1 MLIGM
6 TVWDYMKSVYL
17 IITDG
22 CFLFFSGKRLNMPYC
37 AILTFGFAFNDM
49 YDINDFYLVD
59 NCNISLRTKIYTLDL

>member
-1 MLIGM
+1 
-6 TVWDYMKSVYL
+6 MKSVCL

-22 CFLFFSGKRLNMPYC
+22 CFLFLSGKRLNMPYC

-59 NCNISLRTKIYTLDL
+59 ICNISLRTKYIYIRFLNNYTILC